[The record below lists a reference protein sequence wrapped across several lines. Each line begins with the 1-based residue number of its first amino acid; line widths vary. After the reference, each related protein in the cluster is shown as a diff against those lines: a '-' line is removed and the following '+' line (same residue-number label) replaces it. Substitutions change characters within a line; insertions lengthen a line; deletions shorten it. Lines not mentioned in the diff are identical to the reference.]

1 MNCISCGKPIKT
13 VRFPY
18 CNTACMFHNKMY
30 KDIETDPNKI
40 TEISNVYLKFQD
52 EEKKK

>member
-1 MNCISCGKPIKT
+1 
-13 VRFPY
+13 
-18 CNTACMFHNKMY
+18 MY
-30 KDIETDPNKI
+30 KHKARKNKNKDKNKI